1 MSMPCRAAPCWRR
14 KNLALQ
20 RECGLAGGDDYELV
34 FSAPGDAAGRAAV
47 AAAATASGTPVQRIG
62 SIEAEPGLR
71 LHDGAGQALAL
82 QFNSFDHF
90 KSP

>member
-1 MSMPCRAAPCWRR
+1 M
-14 KNLALQ
+14 L
-20 RECGLAGGDDYELV
+20 
-34 FSAPGDAAGRAAV
+34 
-47 AAAATASGTPVQRIG
+47 PVQRIG